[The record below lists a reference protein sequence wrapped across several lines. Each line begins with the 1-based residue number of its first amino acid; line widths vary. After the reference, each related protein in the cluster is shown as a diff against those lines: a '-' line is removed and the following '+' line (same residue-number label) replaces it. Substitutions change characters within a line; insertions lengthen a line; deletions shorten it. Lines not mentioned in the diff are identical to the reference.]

1 MLKYGGTAIHVDDV
15 PAALDF
21 YRRAFGLETR
31 FFDEALQ
38 YGELQT
44 DGAVVAFA
52 SHQLGEMLMPGRHE
66 HGCPAGVEIGFFAPD
81 VPAAFDRAVAAGAVP
96 LAVHKAMPWG
106 PTVAYIRGIE
116 GTIIG
121 LSTPLSGQVSEL
133 PRSRLD

>member
-1 MLKYGGTAIHVDDV
+1 MNTPTPHQEVPPMLKYGGTAIYVDDV

-52 SHQLGEMLMPGRHE
+52 STCSPRSFPDTLPTGMPCCDPGRLS
-66 HGCPAGVEIGFFAPD
+66 IGRRSCTPGHQFCSCTAP
-81 VPAAFDRAVAAGAVP
+81 
-96 LAVHKAMPWG
+96 
-106 PTVAYIRGIE
+106 PTGGWNRPILCAWQRCSWSTSIR
-116 GTIIG
+116 
-121 LSTPLSGQVSEL
+121 S
-133 PRSRLD
+133 DW